1 MKRNIAFLT
10 LTVCLMLAMGP
21 GVHARDHDLD
31 RNYEIGP
38 GDVLQISV
46 WKNEDLTRQVVVLPD
61 GQIHFPLVKEVTA
74 AGKSV
79 NELEKILVEKL
90 VAYVPEPDLSI
101 NVTQVNSMVIYV
113 IGKVNSPGRFAMN
126 TRIDVLQALAV
137 AGGLN
142 PFAKEKEINVFRKI
156 EGKTKIFIFNY
167 KEVSEGDNLEQ
178 NIMLERG
185 DVIVVR

>member
-1 MKRNIAFLT
+1 MKRNAALLT
-10 LTVCLMLAMGP
+10 LMTCLILTMGS
-21 GVHARDHDLD
+21 GVYARDLD
-31 RNYEIGP
+31 YQIGP
-38 GDVLQISV
+38 GDVLHISV

-61 GQIHFPLVKEVTA
+61 GRIHFPLVKELTA
-74 AGKSV
+74 AGKTV
-79 NELEKILVEKL
+79 NELGKMLKERLAE
-90 VAYVPEPDLSI
+90 YVPEPDLSI
-101 NVTQVNSMVIYV
+101 NVTQVNSMMVYV

-142 PFAKEKEINVFRKI
+142 PFAKEKEIGVFRKI
-156 EGKTKIFIFNY
+156 NNKTTIFNFNY
-167 KEVSEGDNLEQ
+167 KEVSEGINLEQ

>member
-10 LTVCLMLAMGP
+10 LTVCLILAMGP
-21 GVHARDHDLD
+21 GVHAQDHAQD
-31 RNYEIGP
+31 RNYKIGP
-38 GDVLQISV
+38 GDVLHISV

-61 GQIHFPLVKEVTA
+61 GRIHFPLVKELAV

-79 NELEKILVEKL
+79 NELEKML
-90 VAYVPEPDLSI
+90 VAKLTEYVPEPDLSV

-142 PFAKEKEINVFRKI
+142 PFAKEKEIGVFRKI
-156 EGKTKIFIFNY
+156 DGKTTIFNFNY
-167 KEVSEGDNLEQ
+167 KEVSEGINLEQ
-178 NIMLERG
+178 NITLKRG